1 MRVTP
6 KETGRR
12 PGAAPQRARRMTV
25 ATGSMTPRYGPGRRS
40 AYTEDLGK
48 GLPSC
53 SVRYRI
59 EACSHRAEAGG

>member
-12 PGAAPQRARRMTV
+12 PGAAPHRARRMTV
-25 ATGSMTPRYGPGRRS
+25 ATGSRSPRYGPRRRS
-40 AYTEDLGK
+40 AYTNDLGK

-53 SVRYRI
+53 SVRYRV
-59 EACSHRAEAGG
+59 EARSHRAEAGG